1 MTRDSQ
7 PGIFCLEGEWDSD
20 LTRRLSV
27 RPVLELL
34 DQLGVAQWIHRDVA
48 TISEFGYYLAKWVS
62 DEYEVFPVL
71 WLAMHG
77 DSAAISMSDDEDGL
91 LTMDELEDM
100 LAGLCSGKVIY
111 FASCSTLKEDPK
123 RLQQFAKRTGA
134 RAVIGYRKNVLW
146 SEAASFEM
154 LLLQELVTRV
164 KSNGIFKRLQE
175 DHPVLAKRLGLVV
188 ATKNEV
194 YRTSLRTSKALPQ
207 RRSSPV

>member
-1 MTRDSQ
+1 LTRDSQ
-7 PGIFCLEGEWDSD
+7 PGIFCLEGEWDDD
-20 LTRRLSV
+20 LTSRLSV

-34 DQLGVAQWIHRDVA
+34 DHLDVARWVHRDVA
-48 TISEFGYYLAKWVS
+48 TASEFAYYLAKWTS
-62 DEYEVFPVL
+62 AEYERFPVL
-71 WLAMHG
+71 WLAIHG
-77 DSAAISMSDDEDGL
+77 DSAAIRMSGDDDGS
-91 LTMDELEDM
+91 LTMDELEEM
-100 LAGLCSGKVIY
+100 LAGACAGKVIY

-194 YRTSLRTSKALPQ
+194 YRTALRTSKALP
-207 RRSSPV
+207 

>member
-1 MTRDSQ
+1 MREDL

-34 DQLGVAQWIHRDVA
+34 EQLEVAQWIHRDVA
-48 TISEFGYYLAKWVS
+48 TLSEFEYYLEKWISE
-62 DEYEVFPVL
+62 EYSRFSVL

-77 DSAAISMSDDEDGL
+77 DRATIALSGDEEGS
-91 LTMDELEDM
+91 LTMDELEDL
-100 LAGLCSGKVIY
+100 LAGRCAGKVVY

-134 RAVIGYRKNVLW
+134 RAVIGYRKNVAW
-146 SEAASFEM
+146 SEAAAFEV
-154 LLLQELVTRV
+154 LLLQELATRV

-194 YRTSLRTSKALPQ
+194 YRTSLRTTKA
-207 RRSSPV
+207 SS

>member
-1 MTRDSQ
+1 MRENL

-20 LTRRLSV
+20 LTSRLSV

-34 DQLGVAQWIHRDVA
+34 EQLQVAQWIHRDVA
-48 TISEFGYYLAKWVS
+48 TRSEFEYYLEKWTS
-62 DEYEVFPVL
+62 EEYSHFPVL

-77 DSAAISMSDDEDGL
+77 DAATISLSGGEEGSL
-91 LTMDELEDM
+91 SMDELEKI
-100 LAGLCSGKVIY
+100 LADACAGKVVY

-134 RAVIGYRKNVLW
+134 RAVIGYRKNVGW
-146 SEAASFEM
+146 SEAAAFEV
-154 LLLQELVTRV
+154 LLLQELATRV

-194 YRTSLRTSKALPQ
+194 YRTALRTSKPPA
-207 RRSSPV
+207 

>member
-1 MTRDSQ
+1 MRETL

-34 DQLGVAQWIHRDVA
+34 EQLDVAQWIHRDVA
-48 TISEFGYYLAKWVS
+48 TRSEFEYYLDRWTS
-62 DEYEVFPVL
+62 DEYSRFSVL

-77 DSAAISMSDDEDGL
+77 DSATISLSGDEEGSVA
-91 LTMDELEDM
+91 MDELEEF
-100 LAGLCSGKVIY
+100 LAGRCAGKVVY

-134 RAVIGYRKNVLW
+134 RAVIGYRKNVDW
-146 SEAASFEM
+146 SEAAAFEV
-154 LLLQELVTRV
+154 LLLQELATRV

-175 DHPVLAKRLGLVV
+175 DHPVLAKRMGLVV

-194 YRTSLRTSKALPQ
+194 YRTTL
-207 RRSSPV
+207 RSSATSA

>member
-1 MTRDSQ
+1 MQDKQ
-7 PGIFCLEGEWDSD
+7 PGIFCLEGEWESD

-34 DQLGVAQWIHRDVA
+34 EQLGVAQWIHRDVA
-48 TISEFGYYLAKWVS
+48 TVAECQYYLEKWVC
-62 DEYEVFPVL
+62 DEYATFPVL

-77 DSAAISMSDDEDGL
+77 DSAAISMSGDEDGF

-100 LAGLCSGKVIY
+100 LTGACSGKVIY

-146 SEAASFEM
+146 SDAAAFEM

-194 YRTSLRTSKALPQ
+194 YRTALRATKA
-207 RRSSPV
+207 SE

>member
-1 MTRDSQ
+1 MREDL

-34 DQLGVAQWIHRDVA
+34 EQLGVAQWIHRDVA
-48 TISEFGYYLAKWVS
+48 TRAEFEYYLDKWTS
-62 DEYEVFPVL
+62 DDYTAFPVL

-77 DSAAISMSDDEDGL
+77 DAAAISLSGGDQGS
-91 LTMDELEDM
+91 LTMDELEEV
-100 LAGLCSGKVIY
+100 LVGACAGKVVY

-123 RLQQFAKRTGA
+123 RLQQFAKKTGA
-134 RAVIGYRKNVLW
+134 RAVIGYRKNVDW
-146 SEAASFEM
+146 SDAAAFEV
-154 LLLQELVTRV
+154 LLLQELATRV
-164 KSNGIFKRLQE
+164 KSNGIFKRLQD

-194 YRTSLRTSKALPQ
+194 YRTALRTAK
-207 RRSSPV
+207 SSA